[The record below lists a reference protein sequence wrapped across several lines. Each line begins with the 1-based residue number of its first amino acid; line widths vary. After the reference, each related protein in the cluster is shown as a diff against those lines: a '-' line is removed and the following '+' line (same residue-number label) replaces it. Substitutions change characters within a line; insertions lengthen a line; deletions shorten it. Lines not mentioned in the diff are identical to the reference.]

1 MQLTLTQSPL
11 TLAPEPALD
20 QRTIRAIASGLD
32 SYNALFTP
40 LADWTPHWIIGRDES
55 GAVQAGVQ
63 FITSLDWVFLRWLWV
78 AEPHRKLGIGSQ
90 LLSIA
95 EDAARTSNCRA
106 AYVDMFTFQ
115 APEFYERHGYRE
127 FARLADFPRGHARI
141 WLSKLLQRT

>member
-1 MQLTLTQSPL
+1 MQLTLTRSPL
-11 TLAPEPALD
+11 TLAPEPTPD
-20 QRTIRAIASGLD
+20 QKTIRAIASGLD

-106 AYVDMFTFQ
+106 AYVDMLTFQ
-115 APEFYERHGYRE
+115 APEFYERQGYRE
-127 FARLADFPRGHARI
+127 FARLTDFARGHARI
-141 WLSKLLQRT
+141 WLSKLL

>member
-11 TLAPEPALD
+11 TLAHEPALD

-63 FITSLDWVFLRWLWV
+63 FITSLDWLFLRWLWV
-78 AEPHRKLGIGSQ
+78 AEAHRKLGIGSQ
-90 LLSIA
+90 LLSGT
-95 EDAARTSNCRA
+95 EETAREGSCRA
-106 AYVDMFTFQ
+106 AYVDTFSFQ
-115 APEFYERHGYRE
+115 AP
-127 FARLADFPRGHARI
+127 
-141 WLSKLLQRT
+141 